1 MARCRKISTDISVEA
16 KLNRVSLLA
25 ALLYTWGIAHAQ
37 DDCRLPK
44 KDPEELRMM
53 MIPGRANSAE
63 DVAAALAE
71 LVDGRLMGI
80 DEDGMYFFPAEIFY
94 KYQTYIGVKN
104 RRETPKIKQRETARN
119 SEKVR
124 KSAENSK
131 ENISLA
137 SDEDRIC
144 SFINKINPQAENS
157 EKQRESAEKCAS
169 PSPSLSKERKE
180 RGAANAP
187 PLRARVYLSNDLGLG
202 DRHPAALCGWELWDR
217 LQKFWNLQGKKMTIF
232 QVEMAYKLL
241 SDAKHK
247 GHDPTK
253 IVEKTLRSGWMDLYE
268 PNKEPLKTIPARAL
282 LAAQPVKSAQPKPS
296 SDDIAKANQFLKNLV
311 DSIVKEK
318 SIPARD
324 IDKRRELLRR
334 QAIEL
339 RGGP

>member
-25 ALLYTWGIAHAQ
+25 VLVYTWGIPHAK

-53 MIPGRANSAE
+53 MIPGRPHTTE

-71 LVDGRLMGI
+71 LVNARLMGI
-80 DEDGMYFFPAEIFY
+80 DEDGMYFFPHEIFY
-94 KYQTYIGVKN
+94 KYQTYISVKN
-104 RRETPKIKQRETARN
+104 RRDTPK
-119 SEKVR
+119 
-124 KSAENSK
+124 
-131 ENISLA
+131 L
-137 SDEDRIC
+137 
-144 SFINKINPQAENS
+144 NKINPQTENS
-157 EKQRESAEKCAS
+157 KKQRESAEKGVSPS
-169 PSPSLSKERKE
+169 PSPSLSKERG
-180 RGAANAP
+180 GAAQAA
-187 PLRARVYLSNDLGLG
+187 PLRARADLGNDLGLG
-202 DRHPAALCGWELWDR
+202 DRHPAALCGSELWDR

-247 GHDPTK
+247 GHDPTQ

-268 PNKEPLKTIPARAL
+268 PNKEPLKAIPARTR
-282 LAAQPVKSAQPKPS
+282 LAAQPVKYEQPKPS
-296 SDDIAKANQFLKNLV
+296 SEDIAKAKQFLKNLV
-311 DSIVKEK
+311 DPIVKAK

-324 IDKRRELLRR
+324 IDKRREILRR
-334 QAIEL
+334 QAIQL